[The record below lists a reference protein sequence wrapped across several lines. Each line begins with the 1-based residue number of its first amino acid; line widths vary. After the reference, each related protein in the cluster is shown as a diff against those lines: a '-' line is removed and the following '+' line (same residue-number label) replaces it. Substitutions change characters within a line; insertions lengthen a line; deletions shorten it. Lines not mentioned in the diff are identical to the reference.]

1 MVLGTA
7 ALVYMLAAPVA
18 SGEQRQARTPDTDQT
33 VPVSRGA
40 RLALD
45 NLAGDVVIH
54 TWDRDS
60 LRVQARHG
68 ARTKIVIRPGTS
80 SVTVTAESSSGPS
93 GAVDYDIT
101 APTWM
106 AMKIEGQFNDVT
118 IDGAQSEVSVD
129 TVRGDILIKGGT
141 GVITG
146 KTIQG
151 AVTVEGARGKVNVS
165 SVNQGIKVTGSS
177 GEIVAETT
185 NGSITLSE
193 IASSSVDVATVNGDV
208 AFDGTLVDSGRYSF
222 ATHNGD
228 IVLTVPETSNA
239 TFNVRT
245 YNGELTTSLPFKGPE
260 PTEARRGKRMS
271 YTLGNGSADVDV
283 ESFGGEITLRRAGA
297 PRTGRRQ

>member
-1 MVLGTA
+1 
-7 ALVYMLAAPVA
+7 MLAAPIA
-18 SGEQRQARTPDTDQT
+18 SDEQRQARTPETDQT

-68 ARTKIVIRPGTS
+68 ARTRVIIRPSAT
-80 SVTVTAESSSGPS
+80 SVTVTAESSHGPS
-93 GAVDYDIT
+93 GAVDYEIT
-101 APTWM
+101 APAWM

-118 IDGAQSEVSVD
+118 VDGAQNEVSVE
-129 TVRGDILIKGGT
+129 TVRGDISIKGGS

-151 AVTVEGARGKVNVS
+151 AVVVEGARGKVNVS
-165 SVNQGIKVTGSS
+165 SVNQGIKVSGSS

-185 NGSITLSE
+185 NGSIALSE
-193 IASSSVDVATVNGDV
+193 IASSSVEVATINGDV
-208 AFDGTLVDSGRYSF
+208 SFDGTLADNGRYSF

-245 YNGELTTSLPFKGPE
+245 YNGELTASLPFKGPE
-260 PTEARRGKRMS
+260 RPEARRGKRIS

-283 ESFGGEITLRRAGA
+283 ESFGGEITLRRAGG
-297 PRTGRRQ
+297 PRIERRQ

>member
-7 ALVYMLAAPVA
+7 ALVCLLATPVA

-68 ARTKIVIRPGTS
+68 ARTRVIIRPGTT
-80 SVTVTAESSSGPS
+80 VTVSAESTTGPA
-93 GAVDYDIT
+93 GAVDYEIT

-118 IDGAQSEVSVD
+118 IDGAQSEVSVE

-208 AFDGTLVDSGRYSF
+208 TFDGTLVDSGRYSF
-222 ATHNGD
+222 TTHNGD

-260 PTEARRGKRMS
+260 RTEARRGKRMS

-283 ESFGGEITLRRAGA
+283 ESFGGEITLRRAGT

>member
-7 ALVYMLAAPVA
+7 ALVWMLAAPVA
-18 SGEQRQARTPDTDQT
+18 SGEQRQTQPPDTDQT
-33 VPVSRGA
+33 VPVTRGA

-60 LRVQARHG
+60 LRVQARHN
-68 ARTKIVIRPGTS
+68 ARTRIVIRPGTG
-80 SVTVTAESSSGPS
+80 SVTVTAESNRGPS

-101 APTWM
+101 APLWM

-118 IDGAQSEVSVD
+118 IDGAQSEVSVE

-151 AVTVEGARGKVNVS
+151 AVAVEGARGKVNVS
-165 SVNQGIKVTGSS
+165 SVNQGIKITGSS

-193 IASSSVDVATVNGDV
+193 IASGSVDVGTVNGDV
-208 AFDGTLVDSGRYSF
+208 TFDGTLVDTGRYRF

-245 YNGELTTSLPFKGPE
+245 YNGELTASLPFKGPV
-260 PTEARRGKRMS
+260 PSEARRGKRAS
-271 YTLGNGSADVDV
+271 YTLGTGSAEVDV
-283 ESFGGEITLRRAGA
+283 ESFGGEITLRGAGG
-297 PRTGRRQ
+297 PRTRKR

>member
-1 MVLGTA
+1 
-7 ALVYMLAAPVA
+7 MLAAAVA
-18 SGEQRQARTPDTDQT
+18 SGEQRQARTPETDQT
-33 VPVSRGA
+33 IPVARGA

-68 ARTKIVIRPGTS
+68 ARTRVMIRPGAG
-80 SVTVTAESSSGPS
+80 SVTVSAEATNGPS

-118 IDGAQSEVSVD
+118 VDGAQSEVSVE
-129 TVRGDILIKGGT
+129 TVRGNILIKGGT

-151 AVTVEGARGKVNVS
+151 AVVVEGARGKVNVS
-165 SVNQGIKVTGSS
+165 SVNEGIKVTGSS

-193 IASSSVDVATVNGDV
+193 IASSSVDVATINGDV
-208 AFDGTLVDSGRYSF
+208 TFDGTLADNGRYSF

-228 IVLTVPETSNA
+228 IVVTVPETSNA

-260 PTEARRGKRMS
+260 RSEARRGKRTS
-271 YTLGNGSADVDV
+271 YTLGNGSADVTV
-283 ESFGGEITLRRAGA
+283 ESFGGEITLRRAGT